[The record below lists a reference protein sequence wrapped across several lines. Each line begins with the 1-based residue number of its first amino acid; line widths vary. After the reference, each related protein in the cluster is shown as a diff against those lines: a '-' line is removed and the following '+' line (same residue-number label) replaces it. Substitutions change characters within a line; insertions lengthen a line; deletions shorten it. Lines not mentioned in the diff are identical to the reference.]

1 MVARVKPSSAG
12 RLVAVPL
19 KWMLLLVAIATEV
32 FATTALRAGV
42 DEPLWNIAA
51 ALGYITAFLFLGLA
65 LRAGMA
71 IASAY
76 AIWGA
81 LGVVATT
88 FIGTWVFSEY
98 LSALN
103 WVGIGAIVV
112 GVVLVEARKEPA
124 Q

>member
-1 MVARVKPSSAG
+1 MQYCAHII
-12 RLVAVPL
+12 
-19 KWMLLLVAIATEV
+19 AI
-32 FATTALRAGV
+32 
-42 DEPLWNIAA
+42 
-51 ALGYITAFLFLGLA
+51 LFLGLA
-65 LRAGMA
+65 LRAGMT

-98 LSALN
+98 LSVLN